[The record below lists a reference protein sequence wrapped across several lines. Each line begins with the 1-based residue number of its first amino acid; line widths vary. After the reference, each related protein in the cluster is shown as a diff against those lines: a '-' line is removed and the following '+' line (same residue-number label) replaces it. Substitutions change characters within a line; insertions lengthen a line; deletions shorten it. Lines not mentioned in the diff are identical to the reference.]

1 MLAYPVLV
9 KFNCHMLYT
18 GKGDSG
24 TTKTLKTPERISKSH
39 PVINALGAVDELNA
53 WLGFC
58 RAKLTTQTLPSTT
71 WPTVAESLLAVQ
83 ENLFIIQGELAGA
96 ELSIKQNKVVELEK
110 LINKIEENLPPINS
124 FLIPGQSEASALC
137 DVGRTIARRAE
148 GMIINAGPETTVSE
162 FSLAYMNR
170 LSSLLYALARYMN
183 EQQNITELAPA
194 YK

>member
-1 MLAYPVLV
+1 
-9 KFNCHMLYT
+9 MLYT
-18 GKGDSG
+18 GKGDNG
-24 TTKTLKTPERISKSH
+24 TTKTLKTPERVLKSH
-39 PVINALGAVDELNA
+39 PTIKALGAVDELNA

-58 RAKLTTQTLPSTT
+58 RAKLNAQSLPTSI
-71 WPTVAESLLAVQ
+71 WPTVAEALLAVQ

-96 ELSIKQNKVVELEK
+96 DLSINETKVKNLETVINELEN
-110 LINKIEENLPPINS
+110 LLPPINS
-124 FLIPGQSEASALC
+124 FLIPGQSEASAIC

-148 GMIINAGPETTVSE
+148 GMIIDAAPDTAVNE

-183 EQQNITELAPA
+183 EQQNIAELAPN